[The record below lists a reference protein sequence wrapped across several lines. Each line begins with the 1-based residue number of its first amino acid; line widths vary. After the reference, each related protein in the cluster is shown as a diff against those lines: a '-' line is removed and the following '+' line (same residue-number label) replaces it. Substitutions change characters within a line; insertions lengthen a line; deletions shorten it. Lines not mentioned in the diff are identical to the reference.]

1 MKKIK
6 YLIYLILVAF
16 IFSSCATYNAPTKYQ
31 GRNLYKFTH
40 KKRTAKVGK
49 KARSAKY
56 IALKKR
62 GSYRHGAVPPIVRR
76 EIRQRSWSDNSG
88 GGTLYK

>member
-1 MKKIK
+1 MIKIK
-6 YLIYLILVAF
+6 YLIYLILVTF

-31 GRNLYKFTH
+31 GRNLYKFTN

-49 KARSAKY
+49 ARSVKY
-56 IALKKR
+56 IALRKR
-62 GSYRHGAVPPIVRR
+62 GSYRHGAVPPMVRR

>member
-1 MKKIK
+1 MKNIK

-31 GRNLYKFTH
+31 GRTLYKFTN

-49 KARSAKY
+49 ARSIKY
-56 IALKKR
+56 VALKKR
-62 GSYRHGAVPPIVRR
+62 GSFWHRAVTDGSRK
-76 EIRQRSWSDNSG
+76 EIRQRSWSENSG
-88 GGTLYK
+88 GGQIYK

>member
-6 YLIYLILVAF
+6 YLIYLLVTTLV
-16 IFSSCATYNAPTKYQ
+16 FSSCATYNAPTNYQ

-40 KKRTAKVGK
+40 KKRTYNAGGHRKLK
-49 KARSAKY
+49 F

-62 GSYRHGAVPPIVRR
+62 GSYRHGAVPPMVRK
-76 EIRQRSWSDNSG
+76 ELRQRHWSEVNG
-88 GGTLYK
+88 AGQMYK